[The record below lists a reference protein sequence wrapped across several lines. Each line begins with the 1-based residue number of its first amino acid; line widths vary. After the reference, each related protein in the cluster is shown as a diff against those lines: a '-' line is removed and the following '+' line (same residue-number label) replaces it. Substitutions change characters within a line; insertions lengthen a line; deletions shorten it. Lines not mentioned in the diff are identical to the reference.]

1 MNAPAALSLQS
12 ITAGYGRTTVLRDVN
27 VDVPPSSVVA
37 LLGPNGAGKTTT
49 LRVVAGLVR
58 PQSGRVLLGERDVT
72 RLGPADRARAGVCLI
87 PEGRG
92 VFPNLTVRENLR
104 LQVPPWQ
111 PDHRVDAAVA
121 AFPLLGERLDQP
133 AGTMSGG
140 QQQMLAVARAFLAHP
155 SVVILDEVS
164 MGLAPKVVD
173 QIYTGLHRLTE
184 SGLSLLLVEQYVGR
198 ALEMADHVV
207 LLDRGRVGFSGP
219 AGAVDESTIVSSY
232 LHVGSV
238 TKEGDVCPAR

>member
-1 MNAPAALSLQS
+1 MSAPSALSLQS
-12 ITAGYGRTTVLRDVN
+12 VTAGYGRTTVLRDVN
-27 VDVPPSSVVA
+27 VDVPSSSVVA

-58 PQSGRVLLGERDVT
+58 PQSGRVLLGHRDVT

-111 PDHRVDAAVA
+111 ADDRTDAAID
-121 AFPLLGERLDQP
+121 AFPVLGERLDQT
-133 AGTMSGG
+133 AVTMSGG
-140 QQQMLAVARAFLAHP
+140 QQQMLAVARAFLAQP
-155 SVVILDEVS
+155 SVVVLDEVS

-173 QIYTGLHRLTE
+173 QIYAGLRRLTE
-184 SGLSLLLVEQYVGR
+184 AGLSLLLVEQYVGR

-207 LLDRGRVGFSGP
+207 LLDRGQVSYSGP
-219 AGAVDESTIVSSY
+219 AASVDESTIVSSY
-232 LHVGSV
+232 LHLGSV
-238 TKEGDVCPAR
+238 TKEGDVCPAH